1 MSHLQI
7 IEGLCQLAEGA
18 ICVIGELAAAL
29 EQERALTDAERDA
42 VADVADRYRS
52 IIGTDEASDEV

>member
-1 MSHLQI
+1 MSNLEI

-18 ICVIGELAAAL
+18 IKVISELAAAL
-29 EQERALTDAERDA
+29 EQERVLTDAERDA

-52 IIGTDEASDEV
+52 IIGAEEK